1 MSQRTATQAS
11 KQQGYRL
18 PAALLF
24 LLFLLSALSART
36 YAVPIQVLG
45 ASGPSGEAFIA
56 ALAQEL
62 GPAHEVLRD
71 KAAEAG
77 LVVALHEGEL
87 SAGRKL
93 GLPLLLVLPEPDGV
107 TLEVE
112 EAALYWAPSWMD
124 QLRLAR
130 RIFPSLRRAGLV
142 LDDAG
147 DLLRARALREQA
159 KPLRIDVQFQVADPE
174 LLIRQV
180 AELAASNDI
189 LIAPTG
195 SRLFTRD
202 TLKPMLLAAYRQNRV
217 FIGPTPAVVRA
228 GALASLHVSPEVLAA
243 EVAERIRHRLRH
255 GSWGPSSRVS
265 RFDVITNPQV
275 ARALG
280 LRLPEADALTRW
292 LQAEDSVPWP

>member
-1 MSQRTATQAS
+1 MLQRAGTA

-18 PAALLF
+18 MAALMF
-24 LLFLLSALSART
+24 LLALLTART

-45 ASGPSGEAFIA
+45 ASGPSGEAFIS

-62 GPAHEVLRD
+62 GPSHEVLRD
-71 KAAEAG
+71 KPADTG

-87 SAGRKL
+87 PAARKL
-93 GLPLLLVLPEPDGV
+93 GLPVLLVLPEPNGV
-107 TLEVE
+107 SLAAE
-112 EAALYWAPSWMD
+112 EAALYWASSWMD
-124 QLRLAR
+124 QLHLAR
-130 RIFPSLRRAGLV
+130 RIFPSLRRAGLL
-142 LDDAG
+142 LDEASDIP
-147 DLLRARALREQA
+147 RARALREQA
-159 KPLRIDVQFQVADPE
+159 EHLRIDVQFRVAEQE

-202 TLKPMLLAAYRQNRV
+202 NLKPMLLAAYRQNRV
-217 FIGPTPAVVRA
+217 FIGPSPAVVRA
-228 GALASLHVSPEVLAA
+228 GALASLHVTPEILAA
-243 EVAERIRHRLRH
+243 EVAERIRHRLRK
-255 GSWGPSSRVS
+255 GNWGPSSRVS

-292 LQAEDSVPWP
+292 LQAKDSVPWP